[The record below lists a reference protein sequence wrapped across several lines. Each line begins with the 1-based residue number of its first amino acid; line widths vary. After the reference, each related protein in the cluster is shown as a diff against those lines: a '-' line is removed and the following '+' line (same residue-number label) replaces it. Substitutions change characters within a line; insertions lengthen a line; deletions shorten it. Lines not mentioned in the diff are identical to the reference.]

1 VSVIIPVPRRRWL
14 QGVAAGMALHAL
26 RVRAAEPD
34 ELAKLTA
41 AVQVAFGT
49 TPIAPGRVT
58 IDVPPLAENGLV
70 VPVTV
75 RVESPMTPEDHVTRI
90 DLFAPRNN
98 LAQVAQFHLGP
109 RNGIAKVSTRIRMA
123 VSQELLAVARLYDGS
138 LWSGAAR
145 VEVVSSG
152 CG

>member
-1 VSVIIPVPRRRWL
+1 MGKPGSRRRWL
-14 QGVAAGMALHAL
+14 QGVAAGVMLHAL
-26 RVRAAEPD
+26 RVRAADPE
-34 ELAKLTA
+34 ELVKLSA
-41 AVQVAFGT
+41 AVRSAFGT
-49 TPIAPGRVT
+49 TPITPGRVT
-58 IDVPPLAENGLV
+58 IEVPPLAENGLV
-70 VPVTV
+70 VPVTL
-75 RVESPMTPEDHVTRI
+75 RVESAMTPEDHVTRI

-98 LAQVAQFHLGP
+98 LAEVAEFHLGP

-123 VSQELLAVARLYDGS
+123 VSQDLLAIARMHDGS

>member
-1 VSVIIPVPRRRWL
+1 VSLISPGPRRRWL

-26 RVRAAEPD
+26 RVRAAEPG
-34 ELAKLTA
+34 EVAKLSA
-41 AVQVAFGT
+41 AVQLAFGT
-49 TPIAPGRVT
+49 TPITPGRVT
-58 IDVPPLAENGLV
+58 IEVPPLAENGLV
-70 VPVTV
+70 VPVTL
-75 RVESPMTPEDHVTRI
+75 RVESPMTPADHVVRI

-98 LAQVAQFHLGP
+98 LAQVAEFHLGP

-123 VSQELLAVARLYDGS
+123 VSQDLLAIARMHDGS

>member
-1 VSVIIPVPRRRWL
+1 MDSPGPRRRWL
-14 QGVAAGMALHAL
+14 QGVAAGSVLHAL
-26 RVRAAEPD
+26 RVRAADPE
-34 ELAKLTA
+34 ELAKLSA
-41 AVQVAFGT
+41 AVRSAFGT
-49 TPIAPGRVT
+49 TPITPGRVT
-58 IDVPPLAENGLV
+58 IEVPPLAENGLV
-70 VPVTV
+70 VPVTL

-98 LAQVAQFHLGP
+98 LAQVAEFHLGP

-123 VSQELLAVARLYDGS
+123 VSQDLLAVARMHDGS

>member
-1 VSVIIPVPRRRWL
+1 MPGPRRRWL
-14 QGVAAGMALHAL
+14 QGVAAGVALHAL

-41 AVQVAFGT
+41 AVQAAFGV
-49 TPIAPGRVT
+49 TPITHGRVT
-58 IDVPPLAENGLV
+58 IEVPPLAENGLV

-98 LAQVAQFHLGP
+98 LAQVAEFYLGP

-123 VSQELLAVARLYDGS
+123 VSQDLLAVARMHDGS

>member
-1 VSVIIPVPRRRWL
+1 VSLIVPGPRRRWL
-14 QGVAAGMALHAL
+14 QGVAAGMALHAF

-41 AVQVAFGT
+41 AVQLAFGT
-49 TPIAPGRVT
+49 TAITRGRVT
-58 IDVPPLAENGLV
+58 IEVPPLAENGLV

-75 RVESPMTPEDHVTRI
+75 RVESAMTPDDHVTRI

-98 LAQVAQFHLGP
+98 LAQVAEFHLGP
-109 RNGIAKVSTRIRMA
+109 RNGIARVSTRIRMA
-123 VSQELLAVARLYDGS
+123 VSQDLVAVARMHDGS
-138 LWSGAAR
+138 LCSGAAR

>member
-1 VSVIIPVPRRRWL
+1 MGTSGPRRRWL
-14 QGVAAGMALHAL
+14 QGVAAGAVLHAL
-26 RVRAAEPD
+26 RVRAAEPE
-34 ELAKLTA
+34 ELAKLSA
-41 AVQVAFGT
+41 AVQSAFGT
-49 TPIAPGRVT
+49 TPITPGRVM
-58 IDVPPLAENGLV
+58 IEVPPLAENGLV

-75 RVESPMTPEDHVTRI
+75 RVDSPMTPDDHVTRI

-98 LAQVAQFHLGP
+98 LAQVAEFHLGP

-123 VSQELLAVARLYDGS
+123 VSQDLLAIARMHDGS

>member
-1 VSVIIPVPRRRWL
+1 MSVIVPAPRRRWL

-34 ELAKLTA
+34 ELAKLTT
-41 AVQVAFGT
+41 AVQAAFGA
-49 TPIAPGRVT
+49 TPITPGRVV

-70 VPVTV
+70 VPVTL
-75 RVESPMTPEDHVTRI
+75 RVDSPMTLDDHVTRI

-98 LAQVAQFHLGP
+98 LAQVAEFHLGP

-123 VSQELLAVARLYDGS
+123 VSQDLLAIARMHDGS

>member
-1 VSVIIPVPRRRWL
+1 VSLTVPGPRRRWL
-14 QGVAAGMALHAL
+14 QGVAAGVALHAL

-41 AVQVAFGT
+41 AVQLAFGT
-49 TPIAPGRVT
+49 TPITPGRVA
-58 IDVPPLAENGLV
+58 IEVPPLAENGLV
-70 VPVTV
+70 VPVTL
-75 RVESPMTPEDHVTRI
+75 RVESPMTPDDHVTRI

-98 LAQVAQFHLGP
+98 LAQVAEFHLGP
-109 RNGIAKVSTRIRMA
+109 HNGIAKVSTRIRMA
-123 VSQELLAVARLYDGS
+123 VSQDLLAIARMHDGS

>member
-1 VSVIIPVPRRRWL
+1 VGIDTPGPRRRWL
-14 QGVAAGMALHAL
+14 QGVAAGAMLHAL

-34 ELAKLTA
+34 EIAKLSE
-41 AVQVAFGT
+41 AVQLAFGS
-49 TPIAPGRVT
+49 TPITPGRVT
-58 IDVPPLAENGLV
+58 IEVPSLAENGLV

-75 RVESPMTPEDHVTRI
+75 RVESPMTPEDHVVRI

-98 LAQVAQFHLGP
+98 LAQVAEFHLGP

-123 VSQELLAVARLYDGS
+123 VSQDLLAIALMQDGS
-138 LWSGAAR
+138 LRSGAAR

>member
-1 VSVIIPVPRRRWL
+1 MVIGKPGPRRRWL
-14 QGVAAGMALHAL
+14 QGVAAGVMLHAL
-26 RVRAAEPD
+26 RVRAADPE
-34 ELAKLTA
+34 ELAKLSA
-41 AVQVAFGT
+41 AVRSAFGT
-49 TPIAPGRVT
+49 TPITPGRVT
-58 IDVPPLAENGLV
+58 IEVPPLAENGLV
-70 VPVTV
+70 VPVTL

-98 LAQVAQFHLGP
+98 LAQVAEFHVGP

-123 VSQELLAVARLYDGS
+123 VSQDLLAVAQMHDGS

>member
-1 VSVIIPVPRRRWL
+1 MGIVIPGPRRRWL
-14 QGVAAGMALHAL
+14 QGVAAGVALHAL
-26 RVRAAEPD
+26 RVSAAEPD
-34 ELAKLTA
+34 ELVKLTV
-41 AVQVAFGT
+41 AVQAAFGT
-49 TPIAPGRVT
+49 TPITPGRVT

-75 RVESPMTPEDHVTRI
+75 RVDSPMTLADHVTRI

-98 LAQVAQFHLGP
+98 LAQVAEFHLGP
-109 RNGIAKVSTRIRMA
+109 RNGIARVSTRIRMA
-123 VSQELLAVARLYDGS
+123 VSQELLAIAQMRDGS